1 MEQLKQMAYL
11 RGGMVRFAAGLRPFN
26 IALREC
32 IMKCSVGD
40 IEATVATKLSGNKPL
55 SDSCI
60 DQKFQGCMQ
69 GQQNFLADVYIIL
82 ELARLQHPTCWLHNV
97 VPPISNFIII
107 ISICSKPSQS
117 WQYSEKT
124 RFMYKWSSLHLIL
137 NKKKTITTSLEHQAI
152 CMTLFT

>member
-1 MEQLKQMAYL
+1 MLSIPPFKVNFKCGKSLIRAYTNSYL

-60 DQKFQGCMQ
+60 DQKLQGCMQ
-69 GQQNFLADVYIIL
+69 GQ
-82 ELARLQHPTCWLHNV
+82 
-97 VPPISNFIII
+97 
-107 ISICSKPSQS
+107 
-117 WQYSEKT
+117 
-124 RFMYKWSSLHLIL
+124 
-137 NKKKTITTSLEHQAI
+137 
-152 CMTLFT
+152 